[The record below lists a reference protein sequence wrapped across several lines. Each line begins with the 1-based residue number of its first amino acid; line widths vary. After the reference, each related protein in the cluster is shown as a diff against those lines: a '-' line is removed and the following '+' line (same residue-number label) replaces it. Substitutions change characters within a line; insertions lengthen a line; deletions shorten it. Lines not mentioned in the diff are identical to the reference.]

1 MKSHATRLA
10 QRVVPLVLAVGLAC
24 GSSPA
29 ATVDTEARAQSLRAF
44 RLEQLRRQMAPQ
56 SVGGEFT
63 PVKPASAVSAASL
76 FERMTGRRVPGSV
89 NPVED
94 DLLVSVTKR
103 IYQELARFPA
113 APCCLCTDAAI
124 CNDQVF
130 CNGTEICQANVC
142 APGPAPCDDGL
153 SCSTDSCTENTDT
166 CTHQP
171 PPPAEVASL
180 NVSRSAPAS
189 PVATL
194 AWSNVSGATSYNVF
208 RGALA
213 GLGDLACFTSG
224 VTATSTNDDGAVPAT
239 AYYYL
244 VTSVACGQSGLGS
257 GWPNSRRLPPTC
269 P

>member
-10 QRVVPLVLAVGLAC
+10 QRVVPLALAVGLAC

-29 ATVDTEARAQSLRAF
+29 ATVDTETRAASLRLF

-56 SVGGEFT
+56 SPGRESIQ
-63 PVKPASAVSAASL
+63 VKPVSAASL
-76 FERMTGRRVPGSV
+76 FERMTGRRVPGTVS
-89 NPVED
+89 PVED

-103 IYQELARFPA
+103 VYQTLTESPA
-113 APCCLCTDAAI
+113 SCCMCADAAI
-124 CNDQVF
+124 CNDQLF
-130 CNGTEICQANVC
+130 CNGTEICQTNIC
-142 APGPAPCDDGL
+142 APGPAPCDDGFT
-153 SCSTDSCTENTDT
+153 CSTDTCTESTDT

-194 AWSNVSGATSYNVF
+194 AWSSVSGATSYNVF
-208 RGALA
+208 RGTLA
-213 GLGDLACFTSG
+213 GLGDLACFTPG
-224 VTATSTNDDGAVPAT
+224 VTGTSQNDDGAVPAK

-257 GWPNSRRLPPTC
+257 GQPNSRPSPPTC

>member
-1 MKSHATRLA
+1 MKSYATRLA
-10 QRVVPLVLAVGLAC
+10 QRVVPLALAVGLAC

-29 ATVDTEARAQSLRAF
+29 ATVDTEARAKSLRAF
-44 RLEQLRRQMAPQ
+44 RLEQLRRQIVPQ
-56 SVGGEFT
+56 SPGDEFIA
-63 PVKPASAVSAASL
+63 VKPVSAVSAAAL

-89 NPVED
+89 SPVED
-94 DLLVSVTKR
+94 DLLVSVTKT
-103 IYQELARFPA
+103 IYETLAETSES
-113 APCCLCTDAAI
+113 CCRCTDAAI
-124 CNDQVF
+124 CNDQLF
-130 CNGTEICQANVC
+130 CNGTEICQGNLC

-153 SCSTDSCTENTDT
+153 ACSTDTCTENTDT
-166 CTHQP
+166 CTHEP

-180 NVSRSAPAS
+180 DVGRSAPAS

-194 AWSNVSGATSYNVF
+194 AWSSVSGAASYNVF

-224 VTATSTNDDGAVPAT
+224 VTGTSQNDDGAVPAR

-244 VTSVACGQSGLGS
+244 VTSVACGQSGLGY
-257 GWPNSRRLPPTC
+257 GRPNPRPLPPTC

>member
-10 QRVVPLVLAVGLAC
+10 QRVVPLALAVGLAC
-24 GSSPA
+24 GSSLA
-29 ATVDTEARAQSLRAF
+29 ATVDTEARASALRQF

-56 SVGGEFT
+56 SLGREFI
-63 PVKPASAVSAASL
+63 PVKPLSAASL
-76 FERMTGRRVPGSV
+76 FERMTGRRVPGTVS
-89 NPVED
+89 PVED

-103 IYQELARFPA
+103 MYETLAETSGS
-113 APCCLCTDAAI
+113 CCQCADAAI
-124 CNDQVF
+124 CNDQLF
-130 CNGTEICQANVC
+130 CNGTEICQANFC
-142 APGPAPCDDGL
+142 APGPAPCDDGFT
-153 SCSTDSCTENTDT
+153 CSTDTCTENTDT

-180 NVSRSAPAS
+180 NLSRSAPAS

-194 AWSNVSGATSYNVF
+194 AWSSVSGATSYNIF

-213 GLGDLACFTSG
+213 GLGDLACFTPG
-224 VTATSTNDDGAVPAT
+224 VTGTSANDDGAVPAS

-257 GWPNSRRLPPTC
+257 GQPNSRRLPPTC